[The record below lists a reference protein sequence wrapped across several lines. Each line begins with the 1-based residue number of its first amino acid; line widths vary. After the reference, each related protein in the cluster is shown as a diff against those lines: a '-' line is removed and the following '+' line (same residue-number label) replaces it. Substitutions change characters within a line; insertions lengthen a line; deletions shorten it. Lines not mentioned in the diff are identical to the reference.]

1 MMLPDAK
8 ALPAASCKSAPFQFT
23 VRPLAPIRPS
33 TASSLA
39 CTVYEKTA
47 QFRPKAAERVG
58 S

>member
-1 MMLPDAK
+1 MLPDTT

-23 VRPLAPIRPS
+23 VRPLAPISPS
-33 TASSLA
+33 TALSLG

-47 QFRPKAAERVG
+47 QLRPKAAERVG